1 MAHDLRRDPHHNPAL
16 PHIDPAADH
25 HRASAN
31 PGLGFGDPH
40 SSQHLHGTVEGE
52 PGMNIH
58 PDYQSKPKVPF
69 KAKVEGYAK
78 KIAGK
83 TFGKEHEVA
92 AGEAR
97 LRGEDLPKNL

>member
-1 MAHDLRRDPHHNPAL
+1 MEAHDHGAHFN
-16 PHIDPAADH
+16 HTQPAADH
-25 HRASAN
+25 H
-31 PGLGFGDPH
+31 PGLAGNTQGA
-40 SSQHLHGTVEGE
+40 
-52 PGMNIH
+52 NIQNEASR
-58 PDYQSKPKVPF
+58 PDENVIGSITKVDETQTRVPF

-97 LRGEDLPKNL
+97 LRGEDQPKHYKQ